1 MEKNMMTLEG
11 RTKLE
16 NDIKLKRGEAKELV
30 EAIVDAKDKGDITE
44 NAEFIA
50 AKEAY
55 EMVQQ
60 KLANLESTLSHS
72 VVISEEDVDTS
83 CVSLLTNVKVQ
94 NLKDKKEMQFK
105 IVPENEIDL
114 KKSYISYKSP
124 IGSALIG
131 KKKGE
136 KVSID
141 IPSGTLDLKI
151 LKISA

>member
-1 MEKNMMTLEG
+1 MMTLEG